1 MSNSSQTEVD
11 FYFDFI
17 SPNAY
22 LAWHALR
29 ELAVSENLLIK
40 PHPVIFAALLYEFDQ
55 RGPAE
60 IGSKALWMGLNVQR
74 KARKMN
80 LALQPPASHPFNPLL
95 SLRLVLS
102 LDDEAERLDLID
114 QLFSAVWAQG
124 VAGDRPEELLEWLH
138 AALPGLKLSAR
149 AAETPAVKARL
160 RASTEAAIKAGV
172 FGVPTMVVDKMSFFG
187 YDDMEF
193 LHDYI
198 LGRDSINQH
207 DIAAWQ
213 GIQPSAFRKDK
224 TRT

>member
-1 MSNSSQTEVD
+1 MSNSSQIEVD

-29 ELAVSENLLIK
+29 ELAASENILIK
-40 PHPVIFAALLYEFDQ
+40 PHPVIFAALLYQFDQ

-60 IGSKALWMGLNVQR
+60 IASKALWMGLNVQR
-74 KARKMN
+74 KARKMG
-80 LALQPPASHPFNPLL
+80 LALKPPASHPFNPLL

-102 LDDEAERLDLID
+102 LDDDAQRLVLID
-114 QLFSAVWAQG
+114 QLFSAIWAQG
-124 VAGDRPEELLEWLH
+124 VAGDKPEELIEWLNKV
-138 AALPGLKLSAR
+138 LPELKLSAS
-149 AAETPAVKARL
+149 AAQTPDVKARL
-160 RASTEAAIKAGV
+160 RASTDAAIKAGV

-198 LGRDSINQH
+198 LGRDSITQE

-213 GIQPSAFRKDK
+213 GTKPSAFRKDK